1 MKNHSKPTYSLYFRE
16 KENQGLSS
24 SISLAN
30 VVIDGLEYLVY
41 IIELNKLN
49 FDRKSIS
56 SNLITTHGVVSGI
69 NLSKYYRPD
78 NPPEEI
84 TQNPSYKYSKVRVAK
99 LFERFTNYNFT
110 RNSSFI
116 YFVVPAKDFG
126 AMRNKDRLISY
137 TVDIKGKE
145 YTFKFDQTE
154 SLLAYDLINMLPCT
168 FNCLADIEKS
178 D

>member
-1 MKNHSKPTYSLYFRE
+1 MKNHSKPTYSINFRE
-16 KENQGLSS
+16 KEDHGLLT

-30 VVIDGLEYLVY
+30 VVLDDLEYLVY
-41 IIELNKLN
+41 IIDLRKLN

-56 SNLITTHGVVSGI
+56 SSLNTTHGVVSGI

-99 LFERFTNYNFT
+99 LFERFTNYNYT

-116 YFVVPAKDFG
+116 YFVVSAKDFG
-126 AMRNKDRLISY
+126 AIRNKDRLISY
-137 TVDIKGKE
+137 TVNIKDKE
-145 YTFKFDQTE
+145 YTFNFDQTE

-168 FNCLADIEKS
+168 FNCLADIEK
-178 D
+178 